1 MALVDLWTT
10 SKDQMEEKSVTQ
22 IVAFA
27 GDGRLRD
34 GGDASREFR
43 QFLAVV
49 PTEVLA
55 RYADQC
61 LTDRFEG
68 SGLVLQDIV
77 NEVGRRLGF
86 AVTHGRYR
94 GGAGYVGYDGLWRTP
109 ECAPVVEVKTTDA
122 YRLDLETVVGY
133 RRSLIRSGELA
144 DDETSSILIIV
155 GREDTGGLEA
165 QIRGS
170 RHAWDVRLI
179 SVDAL
184 LRLLHLKEA
193 TEDPRIHQQIR
204 AVLVPREFTKLD
216 GIIDLVF
223 AAAEDVQGDA
233 SEEAGP
239 EAGETVEP
247 AGALPLGTAG
257 SARRTPKFR
266 PVAFHDAC
274 TERIA
279 THLGRPLV
287 KRSRA
292 TFASPDGRLMLVC
305 AVSREHAGQGHGAAA
320 SYWFA
325 FHPHQKEALA
335 SAGEAYIAFGCGSE
349 KTVLLIPFGEFATW
363 LDGLWTTESEERF
376 YWHVRISR
384 EGDRLVL
391 ERKRGHEPVDLAQYL
406 LPNKG

>member
-1 MALVDLWTT
+1 ME
-10 SKDQMEEKSVTQ
+10 SKDQMEDKSVAQ

-34 GGDASREFR
+34 GGAASREFR

-55 RYADQC
+55 RYANQC
-61 LTDRFEG
+61 LTERFEQ
-68 SGLVLQDIV
+68 SGFVLQDIV

-94 GGAGYVGYDGLWRTP
+94 GGAGYVGYDGLWS
-109 ECAPVVEVKTTDA
+109 APDEHALVVEVKTTDA
-122 YRLDLETVVGY
+122 YRLDLETVAGY

-144 DDETSSILIIV
+144 DDTSSILIVV

-170 RHAWDVRLI
+170 HYAWDVRLI

-184 LRLLHLKEA
+184 LRLLRLKEA
-193 TEDPRIHQQIR
+193 TENPRIHQQIR

-216 GIIDLVF
+216 DIIELVF

-233 SEEAGP
+233 SEEAAP
-239 EAGETVEP
+239 EGGEAVE
-247 AGALPLGTAG
+247 
-257 SARRTPKFR
+257 SARTPSAGTTGSGGRPPKFR

-274 TERIA
+274 AYRIA
-279 THLGRPLV
+279 AHLGRPLV

-325 FHPHQKEALA
+325 FHSHQRNALA
-335 SAGEAYIAFGCGSE
+335 SAAEAYVAFGCGSE
-349 KTVLLIPFGEFATW
+349 TTVLLIPFGEFAAW

-391 ERKRGHEPVDLAQYL
+391 ERKRGHEPVDVTRYL
-406 LPNKG
+406 LPDKGQGEA

>member
-1 MALVDLWTT
+1 MALVDIWTT
-10 SKDQMEEKSVTQ
+10 SRNQIEDKSVAQ

-43 QFLAVV
+43 EFLAVV
-49 PTEVLA
+49 PTERLA

-61 LTDRFEG
+61 LTDRFED

-86 AVTHGRYR
+86 DVTHGRYR
-94 GGAGYVGYDGLWRTP
+94 GSAGHVGYDGLWRAP
-109 ECAPVVEVKTTDA
+109 EHTLVVEVKKTDA
-122 YRLDLETVVGY
+122 YRFDLETPVGY
-133 RRSLIRSGELA
+133 RRSLIRSGDLA
-144 DDETSSILIIV
+144 DDASSILIVV
-155 GREDTGGLEA
+155 GREETGGLEA

-170 RHAWDVRLI
+170 RYAWDVRLI

-184 LRLLHLKEA
+184 LRLLRLKEA

-204 AVLVPREFTKLD
+204 SVLVPREFTKLD

-223 AAAEDVQGDA
+223 AAAEDVQGETA
-233 SEEAGP
+233 EELGP
-239 EAGETVEP
+239 ESGETLEP
-247 AGALPLGTAG
+247 AKAPSPAAAG
-257 SARRTPKFR
+257 RGGRAPKFT

-274 TERIA
+274 AARIER
-279 THLGRPLV
+279 HLGRPLV

-305 AVSREHAGQGHGAAA
+305 AVSREHAGQGHGATA

-325 FHPHQKEALA
+325 FHPHQRDALA
-335 SAGEAYIAFGCGSE
+335 SAAEAYVAFGCGSE
-349 KTVLLIPFGEFATW
+349 RTLLLIPFGEFAAW
-363 LDGLWTTESEERF
+363 LDGLWTTDSEDRF

-384 EGDRLVL
+384 ERDRLVL
-391 ERKRGHEPVDLAQYL
+391 DRKRGFEPVDVTRYL
-406 LPNKG
+406 LSD